1 MLSLDT
7 HSPAPMLTA
16 TGQRL
21 YHLRSPKTRRESG
34 CTRSFRRSAAPDAV
48 ACVARKY
55 HLVTSGTVTWNG
67 NGLSGVSTGISG
79 CASTNS
85 SGYYSCAVN
94 GGGNYTVTPTLAG
107 YTFSPASKSF
117 NDITGN
123 NTQNFTA
130 TQITYTISGTVAYN
144 SSGLSGVS
152 LSGCGSGATTNSSG
166 AYSITVGSGTTCTLT
181 PTLTG
186 YAFSPSSKS
195 FSNIT
200 SNQTQNFTAT
210 LVTYTISGT
219 VSYNSSGLSGVS
231 LSGCGSG
238 ATTNASGSYSVTV
251 TQARAAP

>member
-1 MLSLDT
+1 M
-7 HSPAPMLTA
+7 
-16 TGQRL
+16 
-21 YHLRSPKTRRESG
+21 
-34 CTRSFRRSAAPDAV
+34 
-48 ACVARKY
+48 
-55 HLVTSGTVTWNG
+55 NG
-67 NGLSGVSTGISG
+67 EEEPP
-79 CASTNS
+79 
-85 SGYYSCAVN
+85 
-94 GGGNYTVTPTLAG
+94 VTPTLAG

-251 TQARAAP
+251 TQGTSCTLTPSLARIHLQSVIPMSSTTSPATSRKTSRRRQSRSPSAAR